1 MPPDQTKFKKTDLRG
16 TFQLKNLNGVVQAI
30 SLLKQYKIKD
40 ESIVKG
46 LNNVKDTGLLGRW
59 EISEKPLT
67 ILDVGHN
74 SDAFKEILKS

>member
-1 MPPDQTKFKKTDLRG
+1 M
-16 TFQLKNLNGVVQAI
+16 KNLNGVVQAI

-46 LNNVKDTGLLGRW
+46 LNNVKKNTGLLGRW
-59 EISEKPLT
+59 ETISEKPLT

-74 SDAFKEILKS
+74 SDAFKEILKELKNKLQ